1 MEVEKIVEQT
11 LVEPDTVIMEQA
23 VSMADM
29 LVSNY
34 GLWFLAGVLILTF
47 RKLIENTVAGIMF
60 FFCSDLELDD
70 IIFICGR
77 KARIIRLGLRKAV
90 FYMDDTQTKMIV
102 PNIQLKELTIEKKL
116 VKESEYKPKE

>member
-23 VSMADM
+23 VSMA
-29 LVSNY
+29 
-34 GLWFLAGVLILTF
+34 TF